1 MKKNGFT
8 LVEIMVVVIIMG
20 VLTAVGVP
28 KLFGVIAKAKAS
40 EVPVAAGTYI
50 HLQNAFLHENNGIG
64 SWKNIGYGAP
74 GGGKTE
80 YFEYRGCIQG
90 KIKLREGGERMV
102 GWQAFNIPKLNYCAS
117 YSAWS
122 VILNPLNEHDFNHEN
137 LVSSAE
143 CGTLTANWEVGEA
156 GVGACEATAT
166 LHEIEPE
173 PEPESEPEETPSEE
187 PENNENPSGETSS
200 SESNSTNSTSV
211 QSSNSVDC
219 DALKATGK
227 ASDPRTINGNKCGWC
242 YVQECRLAVNNGH
255 LPKGLE
261 CVKLCNYESSHNINE
276 EIQQYEDEQKKKEQE
291 QNNNSNANGSN
302 ATGSNTNGNGTNTSE
317 SGTNT
322 GNTGG
327 NTGSGGGNGGG
338 NGTPTESEGNGESN
352 GTGEM
357 GGTEEE
363 ETPVITDQDG
373 KPLNYN
379 DIPNEISCNA
389 SECCTSYAGNSGNCK
404 SYKSVSK
411 DQCAVY
417 NTKKSKCTKV
427 R

>member
-1 MKKNGFT
+1 MKKNGFS
-8 LVEIMVVVIIMG
+8 LVEIMVVVVIMG
-20 VLTAVGVP
+20 VLVAVGVP

-40 EVPVAAGTYI
+40 EVPVAAGTYM

-117 YSAWS
+117 YSTWS
-122 VILNPLNEHDFNHEN
+122 IILNPLNEHDFNHEK

-156 GVGACEATAT
+156 GVGACEATAA

-227 ASDPRTINGNKCGWC
+227 ANDPRTINGNKCGWC

-302 ATGSNTNGNGTNTSE
+302 ANGSNTNGNGTNTG
-317 SGTNT
+317 SGI
-322 GNTGG
+322 GGGTGG
-327 NTGSGGGNGGG
+327 GGGGGG
-338 NGTPTESEGNGESN
+338 D
-352 GTGEM
+352 
-357 GGTEEE
+357 GGTVTETSTETQSSAGQANANEESSSST
-363 ETPVITDQDG
+363 ETPVI
-373 KPLNYN
+373 
-379 DIPNEISCNA
+379 
-389 SECCTSYAGNSGNCK
+389 
-404 SYKSVSK
+404 K
-411 DQCAVY
+411 DQNGNTLDYSSVPAKVCTEWHNKNKCKDNKEIPKANCAVY
-417 NTKKSKCTKV
+417 NTSTKTCTQV
-427 R
+427 TSSN

>member
-156 GVGACEATAT
+156 GVGACEATAA

-173 PEPESEPEETPSEE
+173 PEPESEPEQSEE
-187 PENNENPSGETSS
+187 PEEEPEEPSS
-200 SESNSTNSTSV
+200 STEQSTASQDDEDDNDGEDITDCSKFSKSTNSDACSGTAQGWVYVVECGLFAPKGQAKKAKGFTILEKKKDYDKYCTTES
-211 QSSNSVDC
+211 SSSSKKSSSSKSNS
-219 DALKATGK
+219 
-227 ASDPRTINGNKCGWC
+227 S
-242 YVQECRLAVNNGH
+242 
-255 LPKGLE
+255 
-261 CVKLCNYESSHNINE
+261 
-276 EIQQYEDEQKKKEQE
+276 
-291 QNNNSNANGSN
+291 NSNAN
-302 ATGSNTNGNGTNTSE
+302 GSNTNGNGTNSGE
-317 SGTNT
+317 NGTNT
-322 GNTGG
+322 GNNGG
-327 NTGSGGGNGGG
+327 NTGGGTGGGTTTE
-338 NGTPTESEGNGESN
+338 TPTETEGDGENN
-352 GTGEM
+352 GTTEM
-357 GGTEEE
+357 GGTEQE
-363 ETPVITDQDG
+363 ETPVIIDQYG
-373 KPLNYN
+373 KPVDYN
-379 DIPNEISCNA
+379 SLPETL
-389 SECCTSYAGNSGNCK
+389 CTERQNKNKCVKG
-404 SYKSVSK
+404 KSVAK
-411 DQCAVY
+411 ANCAKY
-417 NTKKSKCTKV
+417 DTSSEICTQTK
-427 R
+427 